1 MWHGTKKVWKHWLL
15 QYFRLSD
22 ILATICSFNFN
33 ISQQKKKKQ
42 TNSRQPGLTWCDEAV
57 LWFFFDLMVLL
68 LVLVSFS
75 FAASVCSC
83 ALRCDRSVDCVCRW
97 LTFLQHQ
104 VHGLSGEKWV
114 SWSDRSA
121 RSTLT
126 CLSHLP
132 RVSQSLDCLLM
143 SGSLQTPAIHD
154 QHSVTWI

>member
-1 MWHGTKKVWKHWLL
+1 MAQKRFGNTGC
-15 QYFRLSD
+15 Y
-22 ILATICSFNFN
+22 N
-33 ISQQKKKKQ
+33 ISDYQTFWQQFVVLILTLVSKKKNK

-104 VHGLSGEKWV
+104 VHGLRGEK
-114 SWSDRSA
+114 
-121 RSTLT
+121 
-126 CLSHLP
+126 
-132 RVSQSLDCLLM
+132 
-143 SGSLQTPAIHD
+143 
-154 QHSVTWI
+154 